1 MQLIKHHVSQGTILG
16 PLFFLIY
23 INDLP
28 NTIADPLK
36 LLLFADDQ
44 SIIITNPSPSKFKEY
59 INTII
64 DNINDGSE
72 VTYYH

>member
-1 MQLIKHHVSQGTILG
+1 MRLIKHHVSQGTILG

-72 VTYYH
+72 VTH